1 MKHAPRRPARW
12 VARSLAMAGIV
23 STSLLTACV
32 SPTPSLYQWGSYEQQ
47 VYALYNDPGKAPS
60 EQQIQKLEEDYQ
72 KARAINKAVPPGFH
86 AHLGYLYFGVGK
98 LDQARQSFATEKSL
112 FPESAVYMD
121 RILAKLNK

>member
-1 MKHAPRRPARW
+1 MKRVPQPARW
-12 VARSLAMAGIV
+12 PAIV
-23 STSLLTACV
+23 SIVVVSLLTACA
-32 SPTPSLYQWGSYEQQ
+32 SPAPSLYQWGSYEQQ
-47 VYALYNDPGKAPS
+47 VYAIYNDPGKVPP
-60 EQQIQKLEEDYQ
+60 EQQIGKLEEDYQ
-72 KARAINKAVPPGFH
+72 KARATSKSVPPGFH

>member
-1 MKHAPRRPARW
+1 MKRVPQPVRW
-12 VARSLAMAGIV
+12 QAIV
-23 STSLLTACV
+23 SIVVVSLLTACA

-47 VYALYNDPGKAPS
+47 VYAIYNDPGKVPP
-60 EQQIQKLEEDYQ
+60 EQQIGKLEEDYQ
-72 KARAINKAVPPGFH
+72 KARATSKSVPPGFH